1 MADNNYSLIPDNA
14 VTELSKNL
22 YSDVGHPI
30 LQEVGNVGAAI
41 MKFVALPFRFLG
53 LTAEQLEEK
62 YSAFLKKTINKVPQ
76 EECIVPK
83 GVVAAPLLDHVKFV
97 FDEEGL
103 AEMFSNLLANAMSAN
118 IEKMVHPA
126 FIEMLK
132 QMSPLDVE
140 FMHLYF
146 NNNDI
151 IEISEL
157 TWERGENQKS
167 LTVDSLSRLGIIN
180 SISYDDRD
188 DVALMLTSFG
198 KVFRDLCMMSP
209 SEISTDNFYC
219 ENDRNLDEDCIT
231 PSDIGFIFGDSFATA
246 RKSLANGRV
255 YVRQRFQM
263 QDVKN
268 GSSIILLLRINN
280 ISDRSQVIDSLYI
293 ECKNKKHIITD
304 NPLPSQIL
312 AGKYMDFI
320 FSVTSENKLLDEVV
334 KEHTRYVLQT
344 GMSIY
349 EIPITNATK
358 KEVEIFLNYN
368 KKGEKNDV

>member
-22 YSDVGHPI
+22 YTDVGHPI

-132 QMSPLDVE
+132 QMSPLDV
-140 FMHLYF
+140 
-146 NNNDI
+146 
-151 IEISEL
+151 
-157 TWERGENQKS
+157 
-167 LTVDSLSRLGIIN
+167 
-180 SISYDDRD
+180 
-188 DVALMLTSFG
+188 
-198 KVFRDLCMMSP
+198 
-209 SEISTDNFYC
+209 
-219 ENDRNLDEDCIT
+219 
-231 PSDIGFIFGDSFATA
+231 
-246 RKSLANGRV
+246 
-255 YVRQRFQM
+255 
-263 QDVKN
+263 
-268 GSSIILLLRINN
+268 
-280 ISDRSQVIDSLYI
+280 
-293 ECKNKKHIITD
+293 
-304 NPLPSQIL
+304 
-312 AGKYMDFI
+312 
-320 FSVTSENKLLDEVV
+320 
-334 KEHTRYVLQT
+334 
-344 GMSIY
+344 
-349 EIPITNATK
+349 
-358 KEVEIFLNYN
+358 
-368 KKGEKNDV
+368 